1 VDDSVISRHQGPER
15 LISELKTVYFIP
27 DEVAARFE
35 VMGVAIF
42 IVAPEDLIREIVLED
57 GGSARQAS
65 MVLCARGEILRL
77 IGEAEGA
84 IGAQGALPN
93 VVMSGIAANIGAGIA
108 GGAEAKD
115 PYEVGLTDEGKIIML
130 GLFGVV
136 GGVDATRCHRMQTNS
151 KRGDKVNGSS
161 IIRIPELG
169 VELQTTNRD
178 DTVERGRSWLCVI
191 RLMRYTQWGPL
202 GDFNWDMSVRKYMV
216 SMVQALPLEVEAREV
231 HQRSAHLLNRI
242 KSLAW
247 ATDPKTLAKVLA
259 CKWGV
264 GGVQINTFEDKV
276 GAARALASTGDNIG
290 RNDGLA
296 KSLTNFSNY
305 AGAFLDEVYV
315 HVLDDVVVAIQ
326 DSEFLHIIEGRLLA
340 YIIDEIIGA
349 VFRAVPVSGSVE
361 IEEVVYPLDG
371 PRLVALA
378 LRAAA
383 VKIVKIFKD
392 KKQLKILKDRFTE
405 EADSRAENAKIILR
419 IQQESP
425 AKGEERKKKKQV
437 DVTFAAGIN
446 ESPVKQGGVNIDYGG
461 KKKKEVDLGASKPV
475 APVKNLCARY
485 LAGLLKLVDSAGG
498 AEGCIRSDC
507 RFSHVALK
515 TVTADDALWAALR
528 VNDKELRENLR
539 VTIAACHKLFKS

>member
-1 VDDSVISRHQGPER
+1 
-15 LISELKTVYFIP
+15 
-27 DEVAARFE
+27 
-35 VMGVAIF
+35 
-42 IVAPEDLIREIVLED
+42 
-57 GGSARQAS
+57 
-65 MVLCARGEILRL
+65 
-77 IGEAEGA
+77 
-84 IGAQGALPN
+84 
-93 VVMSGIAANIGAGIA
+93 
-108 GGAEAKD
+108 
-115 PYEVGLTDEGKIIML
+115 
-130 GLFGVV
+130 
-136 GGVDATRCHRMQTNS
+136 
-151 KRGDKVNGSS
+151 
-161 IIRIPELG
+161 
-169 VELQTTNRD
+169 
-178 DTVERGRSWLCVI
+178 
-191 RLMRYTQWGPL
+191 
-202 GDFNWDMSVRKYMV
+202 
-216 SMVQALPLEVEAREV
+216 
-231 HQRSAHLLNRI
+231 
-242 KSLAW
+242 
-247 ATDPKTLAKVLA
+247 
-259 CKWGV
+259 
-264 GGVQINTFEDKV
+264 
-276 GAARALASTGDNIG
+276 
-290 RNDGLA
+290 
-296 KSLTNFSNY
+296 
-305 AGAFLDEVYV
+305 
-315 HVLDDVVVAIQ
+315 
-326 DSEFLHIIEGRLLA
+326 
-340 YIIDEIIGA
+340 
-349 VFRAVPVSGSVE
+349 VPVSGSVE

-371 PRLVALA
+371 PRVVALA